1 MKRGNGDCMSFFTEL
16 KRRNVLRAGA
26 LYVGAVW
33 ALAQGISQL
42 GPSVGAP
49 EWFTRWFLVAA
60 GIGFPF
66 AMLFSWFFEWTPRGS
81 VLSIAVVLLLT
92 NQFVAHKDTDAVA
105 AASDNSIAVLP
116 LSNASGDKNEQF
128 FSDGLSEN
136 LITALSQFRGLKV
149 IGRNSAFQ
157 FRDSQD
163 DSKTIGARLGVA
175 TLLEGSVQHAGDVVR
190 INAELIK
197 AADGSTLWS
206 QRYDRP
212 YKDLFALQD
221 EITQSVAGALKT
233 KLMASD
239 TAAAQSDRPT
249 SGNLDAY
256 TAYLQG
262 KFYFGLG
269 TEADYRK
276 TIDAETI
283 ATRLDPQ
290 YALAWAELSRATS
303 VHTAQF
309 LDGASAQQAYA
320 QARAAVTT
328 ALTLEPNLASAH
340 LARGYL
346 LLTADFDWAGAE
358 AEYRRA
364 VQLAPSDGAAMYNLG
379 TVLATLGQPEQ
390 AAAWVRQALATDPLH
405 ASWHI
410 VLAGYLSG
418 LGRLDEAEQAAR
430 KAIELQPTA
439 ESYHE
444 QLAIIE
450 IQRGDAKA
458 ALAAAQAEPA
468 GVWQDEA
475 FALAQQISGNPAAA
489 DVALKSLI
497 DKDATL
503 APYQITEVYAL
514 RKDADDTFVWLD
526 RAWAA
531 RDAGLTNLLIDPFIL
546 RYQHDPRFAA
556 FCKKVGL
563 PTTTKAKAMP

>member
-1 MKRGNGDCMSFFTEL
+1 
-16 KRRNVLRAGA
+16 
-26 LYVGAVW
+26 
-33 ALAQGISQL
+33 
-42 GPSVGAP
+42 
-49 EWFTRWFLVAA
+49 
-60 GIGFPF
+60 
-66 AMLFSWFFEWTPRGS
+66 
-81 VLSIAVVLLLT
+81 
-92 NQFVAHKDTDAVA
+92 
-105 AASDNSIAVLP
+105 
-116 LSNASGDKNEQF
+116 
-128 FSDGLSEN
+128 
-136 LITALSQFRGLKV
+136 
-149 IGRNSAFQ
+149 
-157 FRDSQD
+157 
-163 DSKTIGARLGVA
+163 
-175 TLLEGSVQHAGDVVR
+175 
-190 INAELIK
+190 LIK

-212 YKDLFALQD
+212 YTDLFKLQD
-221 EITQSVAGALKT
+221 DITQSVATALKT
-233 KLMASD
+233 KLLASD
-239 TAAAQSDRPT
+239 NAAAQSDRPT

-276 TIDAETI
+276 TIDAEI
-283 ATRLDPQ
+283 AATRLDPQ

-303 VHTAQF
+303 VYAAQF
-309 LDGASAQQAYA
+309 LDGASAQQDYA

-364 VQLAPSDGAAMYNLG
+364 VQLAPNDGAAMYNLG
-379 TVLATLGQPEQ
+379 TVLATLGQPDQ
-390 AAAWVRQALATDPLH
+390 AASWVRQALVTDPLH

-430 KAIELQPTA
+430 KAIELRPTA

-450 IQRGDAKA
+450 ILRGDAKA
-458 ALAAAQAEPA
+458 ALAAAQAGPA

-475 FALAQQISGNPAAA
+475 LALAQQISGNSGAA
-489 DVALKSLI
+489 DAALKNLI

-514 RKDADDTFVWLD
+514 RKDADNTFVWLD

-546 RYQHDPRFAA
+546 RYQHDPRFTA

-563 PTTTKAKAMP
+563 PTTTNAKAMP